1 MDAAGYFYVALLI
14 LVLMPLVVLPWE
26 GRIPPDWLYIL
37 LAGCG
42 LAGAF
47 VLGGTPALLLSCAA
61 GLGCL
66 LVAGGAVT
74 VLRART
80 RLRILTGGQ
89 IKLLAAGAT
98 WLGLSGAL
106 VMLAGAVLVLFLI
119 AAFQRIGAQR
129 TGAVGRRPDA
139 SAVVAVAIVSVA
151 MQQHLLG
158 M

>member
-47 VLGGTPALLLSCAA
+47 VLGGMPALLLSCAA
-61 GLGCL
+61 GIGCL

-89 IKLLAAGAT
+89 IKLIAAGAT
-98 WLGLSGAL
+98 WLGVTGAL
-106 VMLAGAVLVLFLI
+106 VMIAVAVLVLFLI
-119 AAFQRIGAQR
+119 ALVQRA
-129 TGAVGRRPDA
+129 GAVRRRPDA
-139 SAVVAVAIVSVA
+139 SAIVAVAIVSVA

>member
-47 VLGGTPALLLSCAA
+47 VLGGMPALLLSCAA
-61 GLGCL
+61 GIGCL

-74 VLRART
+74 LLRART

-89 IKLLAAGAT
+89 IKLIAAGAT
-98 WLGLSGAL
+98 WLGVTGAL
-106 VMLAGAVLVLFLI
+106 VMIAVAVLVLFLI
-119 AAFQRIGAQR
+119 ALVQRA
-129 TGAVGRRPDA
+129 GAVRRRPDA
-139 SAVVAVAIVSVA
+139 SAIVAVAIVSVA